1 MEYKKRI
8 HKDSFWYENSK
19 KGLLNQIEWCYDHE
33 YGPNNY
39 SFDKFM
45 IENELGIV
53 TPQAGFSCSGPYAAV
68 AFEALK
74 QKTNHPDSVI
84 VLGPNHTGLG
94 PSLSIF
100 PSPGI
105 WETPLG
111 NITID
116 EQLSEELYSKINEI
130 PNLSLEYDTKAHITE
145 HSIDNQLPFLQNIF
159 PKSSI
164 VPICIMDQRY
174 KTCLKLGKVIADII
188 QKNVSKKKILLVAS
202 SDFSH
207 YIEHQEAFNRDNKV
221 INQLM
226 EMKLDVAEQIKNQEN
241 VSACGFGPII
251 TLFSAAQSLGKSKA
265 EKLIYGSS
273 GLTCSSKA
281 QVVGYGA
288 IIV

>member
-1 MEYKKRI
+1 MEYNKRV
-8 HKDSFWYENSK
+8 HEDSFWYENSK
-19 KGLLNQIEWCYDHE
+19 KGLLNQIKWCYDHE

-39 SFDKFM
+39 SFDNLA
-45 IENELGIV
+45 IENPLGII
-53 TPQAGFSCSGPYAAV
+53 TPHAGFSCSGPYAAV

-74 QKTNHPDSVI
+74 QKTNLPDSVI

-94 PSLSIF
+94 PGLSIF
-100 PSPGI
+100 PSPGM

-111 NITID
+111 NISID
-116 EQLSEELYSKINEI
+116 EQLSEELSSKINEN
-130 PNLSLEYDTKAHITE
+130 PNLSLEYDTKAHVTE
-145 HSIDNQLPFLQNIF
+145 HSIDNQLPFLQNVF

-174 KTCLKLGKVIADII
+174 KTCLELGSVVADII
-188 QKNVSKKKILLVAS
+188 RKNESKKKILLVAS

-207 YIEHQEAFNRDNKV
+207 FIEHQEAFNRDNKV
-221 INQLM
+221 IKELM
-226 EMKLDVAEQIKNQEN
+226 EMKLEAAEHVKNQEN

-273 GLTCSSKA
+273 GLTCSSKV